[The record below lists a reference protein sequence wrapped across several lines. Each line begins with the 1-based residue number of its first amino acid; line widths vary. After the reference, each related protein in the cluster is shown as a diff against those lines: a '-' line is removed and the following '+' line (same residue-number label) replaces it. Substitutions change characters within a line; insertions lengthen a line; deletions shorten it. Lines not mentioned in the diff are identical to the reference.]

1 MAQTEFLQGEI
12 TERFLPA
19 TGVEELSGESGQAAF
34 LSSLIVITTLIL
46 VATLAH
52 DHC

>member
-19 TGVEELSGESGQAAF
+19 TGVEELSGEDGQVAF
-34 LSSLIVITTLIL
+34 TTIFCVTIITVTIWYTYHTL
-46 VATLAH
+46 
-52 DHC
+52 

>member
-19 TGVEELSGESGQAAF
+19 TGVEALSDESGQVAF
-34 LSSLIVITTLIL
+34 SLITITITTLTTIWL
-46 VATLAH
+46 TIHML
-52 DHC
+52 